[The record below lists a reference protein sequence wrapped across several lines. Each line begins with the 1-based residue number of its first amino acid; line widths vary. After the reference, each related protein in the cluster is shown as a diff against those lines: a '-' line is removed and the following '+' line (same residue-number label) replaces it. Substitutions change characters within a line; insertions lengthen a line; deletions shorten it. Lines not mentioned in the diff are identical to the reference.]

1 MIRIIFSDDHPVVRR
16 GLRQLVADQAD
27 MMVVGEASSADE
39 LVTLLRTQAC
49 DVVLTDI
56 SMRGRS
62 GLDALKEVKREHPKL
77 PVLVLSMHPE
87 DQYGVRAI
95 KLGASGYVSKESA
108 AEELIQAIR
117 KIVTGEKH
125 LSPALADRLALNLPI
140 DTGRPL
146 SEVLSLREHQVLC
159 MIATGNSL
167 TEIADEL
174 ELSLQTVSTYRAR
187 IVEKMGMESNE
198 QIIHYV
204 FSNGLLDPSMPMQY
218 ARFSHQ
224 SESPCRMAAA

>member
-1 MIRIIFSDDHPVVRR
+1 MIRLIFADDHPVVRR
-16 GLRQLVADQAD
+16 GLRQLLADQTD
-27 MMVVGEASSADE
+27 MMVVGEASNADE
-39 LVTLLRTQAC
+39 MVALLQTQAC
-49 DVVLTDI
+49 DVLVTDI

-77 PVLVLSMHPE
+77 PVLVLSMYPE
-87 DQYGVRAI
+87 DQYGVRAM

-108 AEELIQAIR
+108 AEELVQAIR
-117 KIVTGEKH
+117 KVVTGEKH
-125 LSPALADRLALNLPI
+125 LSAALASRLAMNLPI
-140 DTGRPL
+140 AAGRPL
-146 SEVLSLREHQVLC
+146 QEVLSMREHQVLC

-174 ELSLQTVSTYRAR
+174 GLSLQTVSTYRAR

-204 FSNGLLDPSMPMQY
+204 FSNGLMDPSMPSQY
-218 ARFSHQ
+218 ARFARE
-224 SESPCRMAAA
+224 SELVCAMAAA